1 MDTGKVQPYFRQN
14 LHWFYDLE
22 SIVTNLGITEE
33 ESARLKQALEECVVY
48 KNATEYFM
56 QGANGFEIKTFSG
69 LSMYL
74 PSNGHSQLDL
84 YYKTLDWN
92 TATGLVQ

>member
-1 MDTGKVQPYFRQN
+1 M
-14 LHWFYDLE
+14 
-22 SIVTNLGITEE
+22 
-33 ESARLKQALEECVVY
+33 VY